1 MKFCSHC
8 GSGAL
13 EFRVPDGD
21 TRPRYVCAACGTIHY
36 ENPRIVTGTLPV
48 WNDQVLLCRRAIE
61 PRYGMWTLPAG
72 FLENG
77 EPVEAGAARETEE
90 EACARV
96 ADLSL
101 YTVISVLHVH
111 QVHMMFRAR
120 LVDLEFAAGTE
131 SLEVKLF
138 RESEIPWETIAFR
151 TIARSLRNF
160 FQDRLHGHWPLH
172 ISTIQRGSVRRG
184 D

>member
-13 EFRVPDGD
+13 EWRIPAGD
-21 TRPRYVCAACGTIHY
+21 TRPRYVCAACGTVHY

-61 PRYGMWTLPAG
+61 PRYGKWTLPAG
-72 FLENG
+72 FMENG
-77 EPVEAGAARETEE
+77 EAVEAGAARETEE

-96 ADLSL
+96 ADLAL

-138 RESEIPWETIAFR
+138 RESEIPWDEIAFR

-160 FQDRLHGHWPLH
+160 FLDRLDGHFPLRL
-172 ISTIQRGSVRRG
+172 STIARGSVRRG